1 MQEQGIRTRQ
11 KIYDFLVAY
20 TTENLF
26 PPTIDEIRV
35 AIGVGSKQT
44 VWYQL
49 QRLEKQGLVELKRD
63 TNRGIKLTGYE
74 LKKIK
79 K

>member
-49 QRLEKQGLVELKRD
+49 HRLEKQGLVELKRD

>member
-1 MQEQGIRTRQ
+1 MQEQGIRTRK